1 MRSISRLLSR
11 FCYNHP
17 NFAIPNLMK
26 YIVFGNAI
34 VWLLDM
40 ISGGLASYWLSF
52 VPGAILQG
60 QVWRLVTFVFVP
72 LFSDLLYLAL
82 SLLLYYFLGNQ
93 LERAWGSTR
102 FTVYYLLGVVL
113 TALCGLA
120 LWFTPFRWYV
130 GIVNMHYVNLSLFL
144 AFASLYPDMQF
155 RIYFIIPIRG
165 KWLALVYA
173 AMVVID
179 IVRFA
184 LAGQYVLAA
193 VPVISLLNW
202 LLFFWE
208 DLVHGGQKARIR
220 VQRKVTQKPVDL
232 RAAQKQVQ
240 EQKGY
245 LHKCCVCGIT
255 DADDRN
261 MEFRYC
267 SRCEGYHCYCADHI
281 NNHTHVE

>member
-1 MRSISRLLSR
+1 MRGISRLLSR

-52 VPGAILQG
+52 VPGAIFQG

-72 LFSDLLYLAL
+72 SFSDLLYLAL
-82 SLLLYYFLGNQ
+82 SLFMYYFLGTQ
-93 LERAWGSTR
+93 LERIWGSTR
-102 FTVYYLLGVVL
+102 FTVYYLLGTAL
-113 TALCGLA
+113 TALCGLL
-120 LWFTPFRWYV
+120 LWFTPFRFWAAIDM
-130 GIVNMHYVNLSLFL
+130 GYVNLSLFL
-144 AFASLYPDMQF
+144 AFATLFPDMQF
-155 RIYFIIPIRG
+155 RIYFLIPIRG
-165 KWLALVYA
+165 KWLALVY
-173 AMVVID
+173 VILIGLD
-179 IVRFA
+179 VFKYIA
-184 LAGQYVLAA
+184 LGHYLLALT
-193 VPVISLLNW
+193 PVISLLNW

-208 DLVHGGQKARIR
+208 DLFRSKRPAP
-220 VQRKVTQKPVDL
+220 VQVRRKTTQKPVDL

-245 LHKCCVCGIT
+245 LHKCAVCGIT

-267 SRCEGYHCYCADHI
+267 SKCEGYYCYCANHI
-281 NNHTHVE
+281 NNHTHVQ

>member
-1 MRSISRLLSR
+1 
-11 FCYNHP
+11 
-17 NFAIPNLMK
+17 MK